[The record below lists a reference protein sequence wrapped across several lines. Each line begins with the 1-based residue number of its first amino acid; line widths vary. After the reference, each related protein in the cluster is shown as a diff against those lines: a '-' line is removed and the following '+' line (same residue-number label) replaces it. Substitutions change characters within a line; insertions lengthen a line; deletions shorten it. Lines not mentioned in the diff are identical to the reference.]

1 MGSKRHLSLLS
12 DVRVPQIAWPVPFAD
27 GIARLKTLKGQRV
40 AVLASGDPFW
50 FGAGS
55 VIARHFAP
63 SDWRAFPGRS
73 TFSLAASRLGWAL
86 EKVVCLGLH
95 ALPLTQLRPHLAAGR
110 QMLVLLRNGEAVQEL
125 ADYLEQQGFGQS
137 TLTAFEALGGLREK
151 VTRLRVQDA
160 DQHSFAHPVC
170 VAVEVAGI
178 GPALP
183 CASGLEDRLF
193 ESDGVMTKRPVRAI
207 TLSSLAPKPGELLWD
222 IGAGSGSVAIEWLLS
237 HPACRAIAIEPR
249 ADRVALI
256 KSNAQNLGAD
266 RLEVVVGQAPDVL
279 AGLAVPDAVFI
290 GGGVS
295 EEMIGALSACLSAGT
310 RVVANAVTLE
320 GEALLTQLQTD
331 RGGGLMRIEIATGH
345 PLGSKRGW
353 KPAYPVVQWSGVL

>member
-1 MGSKRHLSLLS
+1 MGSERHLSLLPDMS
-12 DVRVPQIAWPVPFAD
+12 APRIKWPVPFAD
-27 GIARLKTLKGQRV
+27 GIAHLKTLKGQRV

-55 VIARHFAP
+55 VIACNFP
-63 SDWRAFPGRS
+63 SSDWRAFPGPS
-73 TFSLAASRLGWAL
+73 TFSLAACRLGWAL
-86 EKVVCLGLH
+86 EKVLCLGLH
-95 ALPLTQLRPHLAAGR
+95 AAPLTRLRPHLAAGR
-110 QMLVLLRNGEAVQEL
+110 QVLVLLRNGEAVQEL

-137 TLTAFEALGGLREK
+137 TLTAFEALGGPREK

-160 DQHSFAHPVC
+160 GRHSFAHPVC
-170 VAVEVAGI
+170 VALEVAGI

-183 CASGLEDRLF
+183 CASGLEDTLF
-193 ESDGVMTKRPVRAI
+193 ESDGVMTKRPVRAV

-237 HPACRAIAIEPR
+237 HPGCQAIAIEPR
-249 ADRVALI
+249 TDRVAFI
-256 KSNAQNLGAD
+256 QSNAQNFGVD
-266 RLEVVVGQAPDVL
+266 RLEVVAGQAPDVL
-279 AGLAVPDAVFI
+279 AGLATPDAVFV
-290 GGGVS
+290 GGGLS
-295 EEMIGALSACLSAGT
+295 EDMIAALRACLPAGT

-320 GEALLTQLQTD
+320 GEALLTRLQAD
-331 RGGGLMRIEIATGH
+331 RGGVLMRIEIATGH